1 MKQYQYFGLE
11 IDLIS
16 EYELLEAIEL
26 SAQLP
31 WPVEQSI
38 FSLKDP
44 NDWLLAGE
52 EVRRTFREE
61 LPVQLSELGSA
72 FLLHV
77 LQEHGEGYS
86 DLMVE
91 WDEAQELAEFLTG
104 SYLQDVL
111 QLLHLSP
118 EAGSFRKVQ
127 GREPFFFFHVSY
139 DQLLELE
146 LPDWEAELP
155 STWQALVGEEADP
168 LPLQWLR
175 EISETIGDLQVM
187 ALERDGTPSLFIYP
201 VVFPELVYEVEEDE
215 PPHQTLTSTMRWLR
229 NLELGDNPSEI
240 PADPYL
246 RYHVLRYL
254 EQQAHRIE
262 QILQQNDYEQLRQAW
277 QNHPRSIRF
286 TEGHAF
292 PDFLGQPRELI
303 ISLLTDHS

>member
-1 MKQYQYFGLE
+1 MNQYQHFGLE

-52 EVRRTFREE
+52 EVRRVFREE

-91 WDEAQELAEFLTG
+91 WEETSELTEFLTG
-104 SYLQDVL
+104 PYWRDVL
-111 QLLHLSP
+111 QLLHLDY
-118 EAGSFRKVQ
+118 EAGSFRQVR
-127 GREPFFFFHVSY
+127 GREPFFFIHVSY
-139 DQLLELE
+139 DRLLELE
-146 LPDWEAELP
+146 LPDWEATLP
-155 STWQALVGEEADP
+155 STWQALIDEEADP

-175 EISETIGDLQVM
+175 EISETISDLQVM
-187 ALERDGTPSLFIYP
+187 ALERDGTPSLFMYP

-215 PPHQTLTSTMRWLR
+215 PPHQTLSSTMRWLR
-229 NLELGDNPSEI
+229 SLELGDSPLEI

-246 RYHVLRYL
+246 RYQVLRYL
-254 EQQAHRIE
+254 EQQAQRIQ
-262 QILQQNDYEQLRQAW
+262 QILQQHDYESLQQAW

-286 TEGHAF
+286 AEGHAF

-303 ISLLTDHS
+303 ISLLTDQS